1 LSSATAAL
9 QFADKE
15 IMMTK
20 LAWVKAAFAAIIST
34 IVPLSLAAEGDPTT
48 TEQVIQL
55 DINVADAAAI
65 AVALDGVGL
74 VKAQEIVAYR
84 EMFGNFRSIDEL
96 LEVKGI
102 GPGTVEKNSAEA
114 LSQMNE
120 SGCF

>member
-1 LSSATAAL
+1 MSSATAAL
-9 QFADKE
+9 QFADNE

-20 LAWVKAAFAAIIST
+20 LAWIKAAFAAIIST

-102 GPGTVEKNSAEA
+102 GPGTVEKNRH
-114 LSQMNE
+114 LIVIVNN
-120 SGCF
+120 